1 MVKKQNI
8 KKELSFVNN
17 KIIYDITKFTTLDYK
32 NHLSCIIWF
41 IKCNMRCKYCYNNDL
56 VFSSVGKYCFEEII
70 EFLKTRVGLL
80 DAVVLSGGE
89 ASIHNLPLFCKKI
102 KDLGFKIKLDTNGLN
117 TNLIKELI
125 KENLLDYIAL
135 DFKSPKNK
143 FKSITSS
150 SSYEDFIETL
160 KYLIKIDF
168 SFEVR
173 TTVQADLLNEND
185 INEMIN
191 ILFDLKYKNTYYLQ
205 NFLETSSNIGKLKES
220 KILFNKNLL
229 SNKINLEWRN

>member
-8 KKELSFVNN
+8 KKELNFVNN

-135 DFKSPKNK
+135 DFKSPENK

>member
-1 MVKKQNI
+1 M
-8 KKELSFVNN
+8 
-17 KIIYDITKFTTLDYK
+17 IYDITKFTTLDYK

>member
-8 KKELSFVNN
+8 KKELNFVNN

-102 KDLGFKIKLDTNGLN
+102 KDLGLKIKLDTNGLN
-117 TNLIKELI
+117 TNLIKEL
-125 KENLLDYIAL
+125 
-135 DFKSPKNK
+135 
-143 FKSITSS
+143 THW
-150 SSYEDFIETL
+150 
-160 KYLIKIDF
+160 
-168 SFEVR
+168 
-173 TTVQADLLNEND
+173 
-185 INEMIN
+185 
-191 ILFDLKYKNTYYLQ
+191 
-205 NFLETSSNIGKLKES
+205 FLYGLPWPT
-220 KILFNKNLL
+220 
-229 SNKINLEWRN
+229 

>member
-1 MVKKQNI
+1 MEKKQNI
-8 KKELSFVNN
+8 KKELNSLKN

-56 VFSSVGKYCFEEII
+56 VFANVGKYCFEEILG
-70 EFLKTRVGLL
+70 FLKTRIGLL

-89 ASIHNLPLFCKKI
+89 ASIHNLSLFCKKI

-117 TNLIKELI
+117 PNLIEKLI
-125 KENLLDYIAL
+125 KENLLDYISL
-135 DFKSPKNK
+135 DFKAPENK
-143 FKSITSS
+143 FKSISSS
-150 SSYEDFIETL
+150 SSYEDFFDTL

-173 TTVQADLLNEND
+173 TTIQADLLNEND
-185 INEMIN
+185 INEIIN
-191 ILFDLKYKNTYYLQ
+191 ILYDLKYKNTYYLQ

-220 KILFNKNLL
+220 KNLFNKNFL
-229 SNKINLEWRN
+229 SDKINLEWRN

>member
-102 KDLGFKIKLDTNGLN
+102 KDLGLKIKLDTNGLN

>member
-8 KKELSFVNN
+8 KKELNFVNN

-205 NFLETSSNIGKLKES
+205 NFLETSSNIGKVKES